1 MTDRCCRAC
10 DGRGGRKTV
19 DKENVFK
26 ERVTTCSACGG
37 SGKTS
42 APPKDGARRGFR
54 RAPKS
59 EDDDNDLNAAGDT
72 FLRRHG
78 FNKHG
83 R

>member
-1 MTDRCCRAC
+1 MTIEKCCRAC
-10 DGRGGRKTV
+10 DGRGARRTV

-26 ERVTTCSACGG
+26 ERVVSCSPCGG
-37 SGKTS
+37 TGKIS
-42 APPKDGARRGFR
+42 PPTGKRGFR

-59 EDDDNDLNAAGDT
+59 EDDENDLNSAADA